1 MANGS
6 NKPTPAEQR
15 TLAAF
20 IAMTRETGKP
30 GTVRGTG
37 RRAGISKTAAAN
49 QVNALIDKG
58 RLRWNERGE
67 LEAVDGSA

>member
-1 MANGS
+1 
-6 NKPTPAEQR
+6 
-15 TLAAF
+15 
-20 IAMTRETGKP
+20 MTRETGKP